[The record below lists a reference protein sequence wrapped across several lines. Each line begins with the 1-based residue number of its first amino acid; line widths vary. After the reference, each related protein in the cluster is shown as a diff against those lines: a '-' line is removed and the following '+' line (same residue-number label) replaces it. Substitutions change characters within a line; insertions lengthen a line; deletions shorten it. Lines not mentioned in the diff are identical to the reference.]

1 MSDTNGTT
9 PLGQYRP
16 DMDAASHEGTYR
28 SFAHFT
34 TVAAVFVVCCIVG
47 LAVGGIRQAWL
58 SAVFG
63 IVLAI
68 VATAIGLFS
77 TSLSW
82 RAPGAVLVILLLML
96 LLY

>member
-1 MSDTNGTT
+1 MTDTDEVST
-9 PLGQYRP
+9 LDAYRP
-16 DMDAASHEGTYR
+16 DMDGRAHEATYQ

-34 TVAAVFVVCCIVG
+34 AVAAVFVVCCITG

-68 VATAIGLFS
+68 IATAVGLFS

-82 RAPGAVLVILLLML
+82 RPPAVVLAILLLML
-96 LLY
+96 VFY